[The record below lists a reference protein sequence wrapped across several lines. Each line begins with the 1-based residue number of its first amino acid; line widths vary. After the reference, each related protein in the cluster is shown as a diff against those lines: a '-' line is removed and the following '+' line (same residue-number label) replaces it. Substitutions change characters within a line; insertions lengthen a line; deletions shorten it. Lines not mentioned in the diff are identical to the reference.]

1 MSRIFSSS
9 VFLTFL
15 GLAKPFAYADGAS
28 LIYTSISVPNSLPIL
43 VHSMLGVYSQL
54 KKQNLKHNVIDR
66 DKVLIP
72 PSWDSWG
79 KIRVLREGFDVE
91 GISRGWSIDV
101 RRAPPGDAG
110 TAERRETGF
119 SEPKGNDQ
127 EEAGIIPAY
136 EEIIKDPRGNDEV
149 DPAGLSQGIEIPTVN
164 TQEFLAGQLD
174 ILERL
179 KVDDEK
185 GQDAK
190 SSSKGHSSDRPGKT
204 ATLLSNSL
212 LAQHPGRVDEHIGP
226 VQFNFGGIQVDSDG
240 MVMKKRHQS
249 EPQVPEKDARLP
261 MPNTPDRQNETLKSF
276 FDNLIERGGTKNP

>member
-1 MSRIFSSS
+1 
-9 VFLTFL
+9 
-15 GLAKPFAYADGAS
+15 
-28 LIYTSISVPNSLPIL
+28 
-43 VHSMLGVYSQL
+43 MLGVYSQL

-91 GISRGWSIDV
+91 GISKGWSVDV
-101 RRAPPGDAG
+101 RRAPPGAAS

-119 SEPKGNDQ
+119 ERKGNGQ
-127 EEAGIIPAY
+127 EAGIIPAY
-136 EEIIKDPRGNDEV
+136 EEVIKDPRGSDEV
-149 DPAGLSQGIEIPTVN
+149 DPAGPSQGIEIPPVN
-164 TQEFLAGQLD
+164 TQEFLAGQLE
-174 ILERL
+174 IMERL
-179 KVDDEK
+179 KAEDEK

-190 SSSKGHSSDRPGKT
+190 SSKGLSDRPGKT
-204 ATLLSNSL
+204 ATLLSNPL

-240 MVMKKRHQS
+240 MVRKQKHQA
-249 EPQVPEKDARLP
+249 EPPQVPEKDAKL
-261 MPNTPDRQNETLKSF
+261 PNTPDRQNETLKSF